1 MRKTHLISG
10 LLFFALFLVSG
21 RHMGQVLPAFSGEL
35 DGLRMMY
42 RASHVYLL
50 YASLLN
56 LLAGAYWRPVAL
68 RHKTQLIASSLLLLS
83 QPVLG
88 LGFLLEPAQNM
99 VARPFPL
106 AGAVL
111 ALAGVILSVVAQLGK
126 GGPREA

>member
-1 MRKTHLISG
+1 MRKIHLISG

-68 RHKTQLIASSLLLLS
+68 RHKTRLHPACCCSASQCSAWAS
-83 QPVLG
+83 CWSRRRTWWRAPS
-88 LGFLLEPAQNM
+88 A
-99 VARPFPL
+99 
-106 AGAVL
+106 
-111 ALAGVILSVVAQLGK
+111 
-126 GGPREA
+126 

>member
-10 LLFFALFLVSG
+10 LLFFALFLASG
-21 RHMGQVLPAFSGEL
+21 RHMGQVLPEFSGEL

-56 LLAGAYWRPVAL
+56 LLAGAYWRPVVL
-68 RHKTQLIASSLLLLS
+68 RRRTQLIASGLLLLS

-88 LGFLLEPAQNM
+88 AAFLLEPAHLM
-99 VARPFPL
+99 VARPFTL
-106 AGAVL
+106 IGALL
-111 ALAGVILSVVAQLGK
+111 ALAGVVLSLFAQLGK
-126 GGPREA
+126 GGPRET

>member
-1 MRKTHLISG
+1 MRKAHLISG
-10 LLFFALFLVSG
+10 LLFFALFLASG

-56 LLAGAYWRPVAL
+56 LMAGAYWHPVSL
-68 RHKTQLIASSLLLLS
+68 RRRTQLLASCLLLLS

-88 LGFLLEPAQNM
+88 LGFLLEPALNL
-99 VARPFPL
+99 VGRPYSL
-106 AGAVL
+106 AGAIL
-111 ALAGVILSVVAQLGK
+111 ALAGVTLSVIAQLGK
-126 GGPREA
+126 GGPR

>member
-1 MRKTHLISG
+1 MRKAHLISG

-21 RHMGQVLPAFSGEL
+21 RHMGEVMPAFTGEL

-56 LLAGAYWRPVAL
+56 LLAGAYWRPVIL
-68 RHKTQLIASSLLLLS
+68 RRRTQLIASCLLLLS

-88 LGFLLEPAQNM
+88 LGFLLEPALNL
-99 VARPFPL
+99 VDRPFSL
-106 AGAVL
+106 TGAIL
-111 ALAGVILSVVAQLGK
+111 ALAGVTLSVIAQLGK
-126 GGPREA
+126 GGPR

>member
-1 MRKTHLISG
+1 MRKAHLISG
-10 LLFFALFLVSG
+10 LLFFALFLASG

-56 LLAGAYWRPVAL
+56 LLAGAYWHPVSL
-68 RHKTQLIASSLLLLS
+68 RRRTQLLASCLLLLS

-88 LGFLLEPAQNM
+88 LGFLLEPALNL
-99 VARPFPL
+99 AGRPYSL
-106 AGAVL
+106 AGAIL
-111 ALAGVILSVVAQLGK
+111 ALAGVTLSVIAQLGK
-126 GGPREA
+126 GGPR

>member
-10 LLFFALFLVSG
+10 LLFFALFLASG
-21 RHMGQVLPAFSGEL
+21 RHMGQVLPEFSGEL

-68 RHKTQLIASSLLLLS
+68 RQKTQMFASGLLLLS

-88 LGFLLEPAQNM
+88 LAFLLEPAQNM
-99 VARPFPL
+99 VTRPFTL

-111 ALAGVILSVVAQLGK
+111 ALAGVALSLFAQLGK
-126 GGPREA
+126 GGPRQA